1 MSIKAVCFG
10 EVLWDVFPDNEERI
24 GGAPLNVATRLSASG
39 IETGIISKVG
49 EDEKGKEAISFL
61 KKQGVNTS
69 LVSQDPE
76 HPTGLVL
83 VTLDDQGSAFY
94 DIAYPSAWDK
104 IELKPELKETVK
116 SGDAFIFGS
125 LVCRDEVSRN
135 TLFSLLEED
144 GYKIFDVNLRPPHY
158 QTAILEHLMNKADFI
173 KFNDDELFELA
184 AETGSP
190 YNSLEQNLHFIAE
203 KTNTPTICVTKGR
216 HGAVLLRDN
225 KLYYNSGYQIKVKD
239 TVGAGDS
246 FLASLISGLLK
257 KEDPQKALDYACAI
271 GALVAGREGA
281 NPELKEKE
289 VREFM
294 EPGEV

>member
-1 MSIKAVCFG
+1 MSLKAVCFG
-10 EVLWDVFPDNEERI
+10 EVLWDVFPDGEERI
-24 GGAPLNVATRLSASG
+24 GGAPLNVASRLSASG
-39 IETGIISKVG
+39 IEVKMISKVG
-49 EDEKGKEAISFL
+49 TDEKGEKVISYLKEN
-61 KKQGVNTS
+61 GVDTS
-69 LVSQDPE
+69 LIQVDPE
-76 HPTGLVL
+76 YPTGLVV

-104 IELKPELKETVK
+104 IETHSEIKEAIKNV
-116 SGDAFIFGS
+116 DAFIYGS
-125 LVCRDEVSRN
+125 LVCRDEISRN

-144 GYKIFDVNLRPPHY
+144 CYKVFDVNLRPPHY
-158 QTAILEHLMNKADFI
+158 QTAILEHLIHKADFI
-173 KFNDDELFELA
+173 KFNDDELYEIAGEL
-184 AETGSP
+184 GSP

-203 KTNTPTICVTKGR
+203 KTGTTTICVTKGR
-216 HGAVLLRDN
+216 HGAVVLRDE
-225 KLYYNSGYQIKVKD
+225 KLFYNSGYQIKVKD